1 MDHRDIDQ
9 DAWAERYL
17 TGRLSPKELERFEA
31 HLVDCAACIDQVETA
46 RALRSGL
53 ASLDQTGELLETGE
67 LRTAAPRSNARVGSM
82 PGRGRPRWMVR
93 APWVAGAVCAAVL
106 LAALWSTTQRAR
118 QAESELAAQRSA
130 AADAQRRLADVRAA
144 EQRERLAR
152 QELEHRFEGARTAPT
167 RVPVL
172 ALMAMR
178 GGERP
183 TLQLPQVPQPAVLS
197 VEREDPP
204 RFQAYRATLQ
214 SNAGAQLWQERV
226 SPSSRDAVFLAIDSS
241 LLPPGEYVLVL
252 EGAAKGDRWAPVG
265 RHAFRTVAAGTV
277 R

>member
-1 MDHRDIDQ
+1 MDHSDIDQ
-9 DAWAERYL
+9 DVWAERYL
-17 TGRLSPKELERFEA
+17 TGRLSPEERERFEA
-31 HLVDCAACIDQVETA
+31 HLIDCAACIDQVEA
-46 RALRSGL
+46 VRALRSGL
-53 ASLDQTGELLETGE
+53 AWLDQAGE
-67 LRTAAPRSNARVGSM
+67 LRLPGELGAGGLPSRARVGSTRRWA
-82 PGRGRPRWMVR
+82 GPRWMHG

-106 LAALWSTTQRAR
+106 VAALWTATQRAR
-118 QAESELAAQRSA
+118 QAESELAAQRSV
-130 AADAQRRLADVRAA
+130 AADAQRRLAEVQAS
-144 EQRERLAR
+144 EERERLAR
-152 QELEHRFEGARTAPT
+152 QELEHRLEGARTAPG
-167 RVPVL
+167 RIPVL

-183 TLQLPQVPQPAVLS
+183 TLQLPPVPKPVVLS

-214 SNAGAQLWQERV
+214 SIAGAQLWQDRV
-226 SPSSRDAVFLAIDSS
+226 SPGSRDAVFVALDSS